1 MEKEC
6 GITEKGIRTQKKSDL
21 GKKVKDALVLI
32 QIASVATMYCCR
44 QSCRFL
50 FFYFH
55 ACPLC
60 NRTSVC
66 TDFPLPLFNPVPQ
79 QSLNK
84 KRKKKRGKPSVRVG
98 KPPRCS
104 LLWIVLFL
112 PTLVRHP
119 ALSHR
124 PPPVNF
130 PLSSHFS
137 FSSVKKQKH
146 PAPASPLGLFSD

>member
-1 MEKEC
+1 MKEEC
-6 GITEKGIRTQKKSDL
+6 GITEKGIRTQKKTDL

-32 QIASVATMYCCR
+32 QTASAATMYRCR
-44 QSCRFL
+44 QNCCFL
-50 FFYFH
+50 FFYYH

-66 TDFPLPLFNPVPQ
+66 TDFPLPLYT
-79 QSLNK
+79 QSPSTVYRK
-84 KRKKKRGKPSVRVG
+84 KRRGKPSVRFG
-98 KPPRCS
+98 KPPPCY
-104 LLWIVLFL
+104 LLSIVLIL
-112 PTLVRHP
+112 PALARHP

-137 FSSVKKQKH
+137 FSSVKKTQT
-146 PAPASPLGLFSD
+146 PRSRLASQAILVT